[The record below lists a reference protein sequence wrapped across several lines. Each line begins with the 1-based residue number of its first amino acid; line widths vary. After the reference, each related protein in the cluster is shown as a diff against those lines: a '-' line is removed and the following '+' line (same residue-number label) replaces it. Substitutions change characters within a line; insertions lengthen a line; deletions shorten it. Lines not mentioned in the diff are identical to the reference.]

1 MSSDSD
7 ASDDASDNGTDDYG
21 GNGSAIVAPQTMR
34 GRSWACLRQFSVFM
48 ENRVGNLADL
58 MRHVESVDLRV
69 VALSIVDS
77 VDCSVARIIVNNYD
91 RGHEL
96 FKLSSFVAF
105 ETDVIGVELPD
116 EPQPLVELCR
126 PLLRAEVNIHY
137 AYPLL
142 YRKGR
147 GGVAIYVD
155 DIDQALTA
163 LEQSDLKI
171 ITEHDLLDDEYL

>member
-1 MSSDSD
+1 MS
-7 ASDDASDNGTDDYG
+7 TDFGG
-21 GNGSAIVAPQTMR
+21 GNGGAASVDSMTAR
-34 GRSWACLRQFSVFM
+34 GRGWACLRQFSVFM

-58 MRHVESVDLRV
+58 MRHIESVDLRV

-77 VDCSVARIIVNNYD
+77 VDCVVARVIVNNYD

-96 FKLSSFVAF
+96 FELSGLAVF

-116 EPQPLVELCR
+116 EPQPFVEVCR

-137 AYPLL
+137 SYPLI

-147 GGVAIYVD
+147 GGIAIYVD
-155 DIDQALTA
+155 DIDQALRA
-163 LEQSDLKI
+163 LESSELKI
-171 ITEHDLLDDEYL
+171 ITEHDLTDDHYL

>member
-1 MSSDSD
+1 MSNDFGGGGA
-7 ASDDASDNGTDDYG
+7 ASVD
-21 GNGSAIVAPQTMR
+21 PQTAR
-34 GRSWACLRQFSVFM
+34 GRGWACLRQFSVFM

-58 MRHVESVDLRV
+58 LRHVESVDVRI

-77 VDCSVARIIVNNYD
+77 VDCVVARVIVSNYE

-96 FKLSSFVAF
+96 FKLSGLAVF

-116 EPQPLVELCR
+116 EPPPLVEICR

-137 AYPLL
+137 ANPLL
-142 YRKGR
+142 YQKGR

-155 DIDQALTA
+155 DLDTA
-163 LEQSDLKI
+163 LRAFEATDLKV
-171 ITEHDLLDDEYL
+171 ITEQDLLDDDYL

>member
-1 MSSDSD
+1 M
-7 ASDDASDNGTDDYG
+7 GTDF
-21 GNGSAIVAPQTMR
+21 GNGGATSVDPLTAR

-58 MRHVESVDLRV
+58 MRHIESIDLRV

-77 VDCSVARIIVNNYD
+77 VDCVVARLIVSNYE

-96 FKLSSFVAF
+96 LHLSGLAVF

-116 EPQPLVELCR
+116 EPQPLVEVCR

-155 DIDQALTA
+155 DIDQALRT
-163 LEQSDLKI
+163 LELSELKI
-171 ITEHDLLDDEYL
+171 ITEQDLIDDPFL

>member
-1 MSSDSD
+1 MS
-7 ASDDASDNGTDDYG
+7 TDYG
-21 GNGSAIVAPQTMR
+21 GNGGGAAVDPMTAR

-58 MRHVESVDLRV
+58 MRHIESVDLRV

-77 VDCSVARIIVNNYD
+77 VDCVVARVIVSNYE

-96 FKLSSFVAF
+96 FKLSGLAVF

-116 EPQPLVELCR
+116 EPQPLVEVCR

-137 AYPLL
+137 AYPLI

-155 DIDQALTA
+155 DIDQALRA
-163 LEQSDLKI
+163 LESTELKI
-171 ITEHDLLDDEYL
+171 ITEQDLTDDHYL